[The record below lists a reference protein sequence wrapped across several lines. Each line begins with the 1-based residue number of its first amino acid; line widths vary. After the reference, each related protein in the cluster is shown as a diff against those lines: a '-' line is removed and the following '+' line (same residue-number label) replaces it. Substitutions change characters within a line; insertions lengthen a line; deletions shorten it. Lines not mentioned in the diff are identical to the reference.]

1 MSEDGVE
8 VNPDRSEAAMQ
19 AAAKPGGDTAPSFHS
34 LLTDVG
40 SGKKYRM
47 RFAFLYAVLGAV
59 AVGVAAAFVTLFVQP
74 NTGQS
79 TSWSTWKPKGG
90 NVAAKTRQIADH
102 VASTYRLNAAGDP
115 LVAVL
120 SSAPQITSGTDKI
133 PIEAIAIRKRPQ
145 SNDDMEIIQPVD
157 KTRMYTLCGLG
168 ANCSIME
175 GDPSAE
181 RGRLVRREALEVA
194 LYTFKFVPEVD
205 SVIAF
210 MPPPPG
216 EATTSILFLKESDLK
231 EQLGQPL
238 SKTLTLAQPP
248 LPSEAG
254 ALERSIDT
262 LTLKNVFS
270 YELQG
275 LPTGGAA
282 MILDPT
288 S

>member
-1 MSEDGVE
+1 MPPPAGAQSD
-8 VNPDRSEAAMQ
+8 
-19 AAAKPGGDTAPSFHS
+19 AKPTFHS

-40 SGKKYRM
+40 SGKRYRM
-47 RFAFLYAVLGAV
+47 RFAFLYAVLAAV
-59 AVGVAAAFVTLFVQP
+59 AVGVAAGFVTLFVQP

-90 NVAAKTRQIADH
+90 SVNAKTKQIADY
-102 VASTYRLNAAGDP
+102 VAANYRLNASGDP

-120 SSAPQITSGTDKI
+120 SSSPQITSGTDKI

-145 SNDDMEIIQPVD
+145 SNDDMQIIQPVD

-175 GDPSAE
+175 GEPSAE

-205 SVIAF
+205 SIIAF

-216 EATTSILFLKESDLK
+216 EATTSILFLEESELK
-231 EQLGQPL
+231 EQLGRPL
-238 SKTLTLAQPP
+238 TETLKLTKAP
-248 LPSEAG
+248 LPSEATN
-254 ALERSIDT
+254 LEPAIDQ

-270 YELQG
+270 YELTALQ
-275 LPTGGAA
+275 TGGAA
-282 MILDPT
+282 LILDPT
-288 S
+288 T